1 MSLRLNYVDKESL
14 QNRKADYSPKM
25 SCILKDLPIKNN

>member
-1 MSLRLNYVDKESL
+1 MSLGLNYVDKESL

-25 SCILKDLPIKNN
+25 NSILKDLTIKNN